1 MSPRETQQQHHCEKN
16 EVGDLQEKQLSFNH
30 YENQFVPGS
39 TLCDAAAHDC
49 SYQNSIF
56 RRSPALFSRVKGLC
70 STH

>member
-49 SYQNSIF
+49 FIKTSF
-56 RRSPALFSRVKGLC
+56 LEGLQPC
-70 STH
+70 SAG